1 MIKAVL
7 WSLRISGFLALLALP
22 WWWAAWLY
30 QPDKVVWECHMAF
43 EMARKE
49 PEQILVRSMGN
60 YSQFF
65 YGNATGI
72 ARLSGR
78 NEHCASSELPK
89 VSTVHRLVDFSYKQ
103 AGPYLKKTITAMSRK
118 RGDTAASDQH
128 RVFSTAQGDE
138 VYMQVFK
145 LGPSTYA
152 FGRLGMPRQVCEG
165 RQGWLSPKVR

>member
-7 WSLRISGFLALLALP
+7 WSIRISGFLALLVLP
-22 WWWAAWLY
+22 WWWAVRLY
-30 QPDKVVWECHMAF
+30 QLDKVVWECHMAF

-65 YGNATGI
+65 YGGGSGI

-78 NEHCASSELPK
+78 NERPSDGVTA
-89 VSTVHRLVDFSYKQ
+89 VSNVHRFIEFDYKQ
-103 AGPYLKKTITAMSRK
+103 AGPYLKKDITHVSRRK
-118 RGDTAASDQH
+118 GDTLSSDQYMA
-128 RVFSTAQGDE
+128 FSSVQGDE
-138 VYMQVFK
+138 EYVQVFK

-152 FGRLGMPRQVCEG
+152 FGGLGMPGQVCEG
-165 RQGWLSPKVR
+165 RQGWLTPRVR